1 MKYRVSEP
9 ISGCR
14 MSILV
19 ADDIGKVWTRLG
31 SYFKGYGIIFYV
43 INILTDAKLTT
54 T

>member
-1 MKYRVSEP
+1 
-9 ISGCR
+9 